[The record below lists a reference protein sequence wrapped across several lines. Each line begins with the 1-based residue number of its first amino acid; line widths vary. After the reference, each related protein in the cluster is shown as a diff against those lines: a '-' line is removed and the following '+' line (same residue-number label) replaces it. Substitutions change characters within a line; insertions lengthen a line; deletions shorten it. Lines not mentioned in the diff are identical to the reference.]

1 MLRRINWYLQA
12 WPPLAGLYEQAF
24 QQTTDAQQLRDTV
37 IEYDNVF
44 GMQFFEGPVVEA
56 FPDAPLVSYIEVLRA
71 LRLNNENKPTL
82 TQAQLDASKPVFEK
96 GGKLALWQ
104 DLQLN
109 LWMATGNY
117 AAIVQA
123 VTPAQNSPHTTFS
136 PSVSR

>member
-56 FPDAPLVSYIEVLRA
+56 FPDAPLVSYIELLRA
-71 LRLNNENKPTL
+71 LRLNNDNKPTL

-96 GGKLALWQ
+96 GA
-104 DLQLN
+104 
-109 LWMATGNY
+109 
-117 AAIVQA
+117 
-123 VTPAQNSPHTTFS
+123 NSPCGRIYS
-136 PSVSR
+136 